1 MSSSCFRPFSNK
13 YNRHKG
19 RGQYLCKVCQEP
31 LFSSKAKYDSG
42 SGWPSFYD
50 VIDGSRITYK
60 QDTSA
65 SELSWQLYKL
75 IIRWTRLSKLAH
87 TYVPVDMSVYN
98 KAILYTGCNFL
109 NLSNYLWK
117 LMELGLYLL
126 SHIQWARLQMNLP
139 RKWGAESRVLNLRV
153 AL

>member
-1 MSSSCFRPFSNK
+1 MSSPWFRPFSNK
-13 YNRHKG
+13 YYRHKG

-50 VIDGSRITYK
+50 VIDGSRVTYK

-65 SELSWQLYKL
+65 SELSRQLYKL
-75 IIRWTRLSKLAH
+75 IIRLTRLNKLAH

-98 KAILYTGCNFL
+98 KAIQYWWCTFL
-109 NLSNYLWK
+109 KLSKYLWR
-117 LMELGLYLL
+117 LMELGPYLL
-126 SHIQWARLQMNLP
+126 THIQWARLQMNLP